1 MLQDW
6 QVALLVLT
14 NLILWIAIVY
24 DVWKAHFTEATVIFL
39 LFLASTL
46 YHMCQG
52 GWWCASS
59 LWEGQATDHVFVYA
73 TIAWIFLTFWVLTPD
88 IRFSLFLVIIFLTI
102 LFISEAT
109 DSFVFL
115 AFFIWFFVLFALF
128 RVVGVGEPIR
138 RYDIALIVVA
148 GLLVGAGFAL
158 HLVGDSADSSQYWW
172 AHSLWHVFAML
183 GIFVVILIRD
193 GAYIFKAWGIDDSIL
208 WHPRDGGTKRKHK
221 TSTKSP
227 PTLSQ
232 SRTVPMAAS
241 SRRTGRG
248 ISRGYTSNN
257 RAAAAAVYD
266 MV

>member
-6 QVALLVLT
+6 QVAFLVLT

-148 GLLVGAGFAL
+148 GLLVGGGFAL

-193 GAYIFKAWGIDDSIL
+193 GAYVFKSWGIDDSIL
-208 WHPRDGGTKRKHK
+208 WHPRNGGGTKKKHK

-227 PTLSQ
+227 TPTLSQ

-241 SRRTGRG
+241 NRRTGRPYQG
-248 ISRGYTSNN
+248 NSRGYAINN
-257 RAAAAAVYD
+257 RAYD